1 MLALNNQ
8 RQIPQEL
15 TDQAFKQTHELLNMV
30 SGVDFVM
37 LCSSDGFE
45 LALASKKNLGN
56 SGKIA
61 AVSSSILAMVSAF
74 ISSVSTPP
82 AVTCAVS
89 KVFQSV
95 ISTRSPCTVS
105 IKLYNSSVCSRF
117 AYFAAFICDSS
128 NNTGIN
134 FFGKKPIKAS
144 PMCFSSAFL
153 NLSLK

>member
-45 LALASKKNLGN
+45 LALASKKNLVN

-74 ISSVSTPP
+74 ISEIHLAGCKTITLDADNGKVILT
-82 AVTCAVS
+82 AVEHPQHPMVLVAVAS
-89 KVFQSV
+89 KDVLIGQLLYA
-95 ISTRSPCTVS
+95 
-105 IKLYNSSVCSRF
+105 IKKTAETL
-117 AYFAAFICDSS
+117 AQA
-128 NNTGIN
+128 
-134 FFGKKPIKAS
+134 
-144 PMCFSSAFL
+144 
-153 NLSLK
+153 